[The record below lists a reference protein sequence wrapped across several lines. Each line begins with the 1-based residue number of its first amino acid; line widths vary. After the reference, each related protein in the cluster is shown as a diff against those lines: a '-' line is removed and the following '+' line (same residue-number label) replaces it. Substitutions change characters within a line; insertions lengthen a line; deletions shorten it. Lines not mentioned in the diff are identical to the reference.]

1 MKRIAF
7 LNSRGDVGQTTLIY
21 HLAHMLVDQGHRVL
35 LLDLDPQSGLTAMCL
50 TEERIEELWSDP
62 RSEGRTIYDAVR
74 PLVAATGDIR
84 TPHVE
89 ELREGLA
96 LVPGDVG
103 LYAFEE
109 TLSQAW
115 IRAVD
120 GDAYAFRA
128 LSAFHRI
135 ITMAAEQ
142 HRPDVILLDVGRG
155 FGANSRAALLAA
167 DFVVTPLAPDLYS
180 LQGLHSAGLTLFN
193 WRYDW
198 KVRLDRNPEP
208 EFDLPL
214 GQLKPLGYIVMQA
227 VMRLSKPVE
236 SYEKWV
242 GRIPSVFHRSVLR
255 DEPPASLHEDPWC
268 LGIMRHYQSLMP
280 LAQDAQKPMFHLKPA
295 DGAIGAHMEAVL
307 RCREEFERLSSS
319 ILARADELSSQAP

>member
-7 LNSRGDVGQTTLIY
+7 LNSRGDVGQTTLVY

-50 TEERIEELWSDP
+50 TEEQIEELWSDP

-74 PLVAATGDIR
+74 PLVAATGDLR
-84 TPHVE
+84 NPHIE

-109 TLSQAW
+109 TLSDAW
-115 IRAVD
+115 IRALH
-120 GDAYAFRA
+120 GDAHAFRA

-135 ITMAAEQ
+135 IALAAEQ
-142 HRPDVILLDVGRG
+142 HRPDVVLLDVGRG
-155 FGANSRAALLAA
+155 LGANSRAALLAA
-167 DFVVTPLAPDLYS
+167 DFVVTPLAPDVYS
-180 LQGLHSAGLTLFN
+180 LQGLHNVAVTLFE
-193 WRYDW
+193 WRDHW
-198 KVRLDRNPEP
+198 SVRRDRSPDP
-208 EFDLPL
+208 DLDLPL
-214 GQLKPLGYIVMQA
+214 GPMKPLGYIVMQA
-227 VMRLSKPVE
+227 VMRLSNPVRA
-236 SYEKWV
+236 YEKWV
-242 GRIPSVFHRSVLR
+242 ALIPTVFHRSVLR

-280 LAQDAQKPMFHLKPA
+280 LAQDAWKPMFHLKPA

-307 RCREEFERLSSS
+307 RCREDFERLSSS
-319 ILARADELSSQAP
+319 ILARADELSGQAP